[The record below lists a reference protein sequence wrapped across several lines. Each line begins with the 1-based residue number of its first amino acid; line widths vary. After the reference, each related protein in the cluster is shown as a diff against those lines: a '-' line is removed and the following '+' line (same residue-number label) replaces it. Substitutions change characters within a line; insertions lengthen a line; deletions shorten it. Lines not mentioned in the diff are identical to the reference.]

1 MRFNLKVDIQTE
13 WPQPSLCHCNKDWSK
28 TCKKSLEFCLSAS
41 DWHQLYPCRCI
52 LILYDEILIL
62 MAQLFI
68 SVQEMLYWSGVES
81 VTLTKVTSAWL
92 TVLHDHSELGWSLP
106 SCVSRRCIAPSTS
119 VCCSSVTQ
127 CALKMWKSWRVK
139 INTIKRHEC
148 IFQFWKSNQ
157 LC

>member
-81 VTLTKVTSAWL
+81 VTLTKVTSAWQFYTIIL
-92 TVLHDHSELGWSLP
+92 SWAEVFLHVWAGAASL
-106 SCVSRRCIAPSTS
+106 RRHL
-119 VCCSSVTQ
+119 
-127 CALKMWKSWRVK
+127 CAAAALHNVPWKMWKSWRVK